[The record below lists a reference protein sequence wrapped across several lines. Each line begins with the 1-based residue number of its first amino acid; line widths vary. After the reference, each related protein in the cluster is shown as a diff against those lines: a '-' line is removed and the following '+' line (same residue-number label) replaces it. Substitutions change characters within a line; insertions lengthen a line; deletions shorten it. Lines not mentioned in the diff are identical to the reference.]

1 MLGDS
6 PVHPVLL
13 SMDLAQTRESYH
25 DKLGLEILSDT
36 PEAIEFRC
44 GGQTKLVVTKSTT
57 GTAGQSDPD
66 RMGGREPPSRA
77 RSASRAWR
85 DDRGVRPARAEDGER
100 GRGHGICVDRLDRGS
115 RQERSG
121 HYPAQDVNA
130 LRQSSRH
137 IGQTGWRYPT
147 VDHSCPAQQ
156 PAGKSSG
163 WRPIVRVRSGTTL
176 RCTDVGS
183 RSLEACCRTPSPSP

>member
-13 SMDLAQTRESYH
+13 SMDLAQTREFYH

-57 GTAGQSDPD
+57 GTADSQTQIGWEVGNLQAELDLL
-66 RMGGREPPSRA
+66 
-77 RSASRAWR
+77 RAWR
-85 DDRGVRPARAEDGER
+85 DDRGVRPARAEDRER
-100 GRGHGICVDRLDRGS
+100 GRGHGIRVDRLDRGS

-121 HYPAQDVNA
+121 HYPAQDVMA
-130 LRQSSRH
+130 RCHGRVGTLARRMAPSDRGSPPPGAAAGRQLER
-137 IGQTGWRYPT
+137 
-147 VDHSCPAQQ
+147 PA
-156 PAGKSSG
+156 S
-163 WRPIVRVRSGTTL
+163 IVRVRSGTTL
-176 RCTDVGS
+176 RCTGVGA